1 MPPMTAMSTVAA
13 MHEHVQQRTSGQ
25 QQEGKSA
32 ECMCPVLGEKEKG
45 ADQEE
50 ANRNE
55 PRF

>member
-1 MPPMTAMSTVAA
+1 MTAMSTVAA